1 MKRIKHILT
10 GLVILVVGIVAA
22 LVAIIKSTDFNAY
35 KDAIAGQVKAATGRD
50 LVLAGDVEA
59 SISLTPHLIVHQASF
74 RNADTGSEPQML
86 TFESV
91 EAEIELLP
99 LLSNEIRIKSL
110 KLAGAD
116 ILLETD
122 KDGKGNWV
130 MGAGGGGN
138 SVPLPIIQE
147 VVIDR
152 ARLRYRDGQT
162 GRLSVFT
169 IDHLTAAAPGP
180 ADPIS
185 LDLTGKINQAPV
197 ALKGSIGNLKLFAQ
211 GPLPIDLAGEISKTT
226 ISVRGQ
232 ITSPATASGLALDV
246 SVAGKTMADLDPLF
260 EVAMPAFGP
269 YQATGH
275 VTDPDGKYKVETLSG
290 KIGSTDLT
298 GTVEVDPGAAPTN
311 IVASLA
317 SSHLD
322 LADIG
327 AGPGAGK
334 SKSDGHIFVDDP
346 WDLSALKAID
356 GQFRVNAQQ
365 LVRGDVALQ
374 NAAADFSITKG
385 LLQIVS
391 VTAGLGEGSVGFAAN
406 VDAKPVVPT
415 VQARI
420 KATNV
425 DGAPFMTAIGMGG
438 MLQAGRVNFDSAVE
452 GPGRSLRGLM
462 AGLNGSLHMDMG
474 RGAIQNEFA
483 KLFFADIF
491 KLLSTGGSGNA
502 AQVNCV
508 VTNFDF
514 TDGVGKSRGLILDTP
529 GATVVGNGT
538 VNLRSETL
546 NLRFDT
552 NSKQVNLANLAVPIL
567 VTGSILNPS
576 VAPDPLGAVGNTA
589 DFAARTVNLA
599 TFGVLSSVTGLGESK
614 DLGPNPCQN
623 ALDAGAKAGGKTGSA
638 GEKIINGLGT
648 AGQGVKQGAEELGKG
663 AIDATKKAGEG
674 VGKALEDIGSGL
686 GGVFGN

>member
-1 MKRIKHILT
+1 VKRIKHILT

-22 LVAIIKSTDFNAY
+22 LFAIIKSTDFNAY
-35 KDAIAGQVKAATGRD
+35 KDVIAGQVKAATGRE
-50 LVLAGDVEA
+50 LVLAGNVEA
-59 SISLTPHLIVHQASF
+59 SISLTPRLTVHQVSF
-74 RNADTGSEPQML
+74 RNADSGSEPQML
-86 TFESV
+86 TFDAI
-91 EAEIELLP
+91 EAEIELIP
-99 LLSNEIRIKSL
+99 LLSNEIRIKSI
-110 KLAGAD
+110 KLSGAD

-138 SVPLPIIQE
+138 SSVSLPIIQE
-147 VVIDR
+147 VVIDQ

-162 GRLSVFT
+162 GKLSAVT
-169 IDHLTAAAPGP
+169 IGHLTATAPGP

-211 GPLPIDLAGEISKTT
+211 GPLPVDLSGEIANT
-226 ISVRGQ
+226 SVSVHGQ

-246 SVAGKTMADLDPLF
+246 TVAGKTMDDLSPLF
-260 EVAMPAFGP
+260 EVNMPKFGP

-275 VTDPDGKYKVETLSG
+275 VTDPDGKYRIENLAG

-298 GTVEVDPGAAPTN
+298 GTVEVDPVADPTSIN
-311 IVASLA
+311 AKLA

-327 AGPGAGK
+327 AAPGAGYA
-334 SKSDGHIFVDDP
+334 KSDGHIFVDDP

-356 GQFRVNAQQ
+356 GQFRINAQQ
-365 LVRGDVALQ
+365 LIRGDVALQ

-391 VTAGLGEGSVGFAAN
+391 LTAALGDGTVGFAAN
-406 VDAKPVVPT
+406 VDAMPAVPT

-425 DGAPFMTAIGMGG
+425 DGAPFMKTLGLGG
-438 MLQAGRVNFDSAVE
+438 MLQAGRVNFESALQ
-452 GPGRSLRGLM
+452 GPGQSLRGLM
-462 AGLNGSLHMDMG
+462 GGLNGTLHMDMG
-474 RGAIQNEFA
+474 RGAINSEFA
-483 KLFFADIF
+483 KLLFADIF
-491 KLLSTGGSGNA
+491 KLLTTGGSGNA
-502 AQVNCV
+502 AQINCA
-508 VTNFDF
+508 VTNFDIA
-514 TDGVGKSRGLILDTP
+514 DGLAKSRGIVVDTP

-538 VNLRSETL
+538 INLKSETMS
-546 NLRFDT
+546 LRFDT

-567 VTGSILNPS
+567 VTGSITHPN

-614 DLGPNPCQN
+614 DLGPNPCLN
-623 ALDAGAKAGGKTGSA
+623 ALDAGAKASGKTGSA

-648 AGQGVKQGAEELGKG
+648 AGEGVTQGAEELGKG
-663 AIDATKKAGEG
+663 AVDATKKAGEG
-674 VGKALEDIGSGL
+674 VGKALQDL
-686 GGVFGN
+686 GTGIFGN